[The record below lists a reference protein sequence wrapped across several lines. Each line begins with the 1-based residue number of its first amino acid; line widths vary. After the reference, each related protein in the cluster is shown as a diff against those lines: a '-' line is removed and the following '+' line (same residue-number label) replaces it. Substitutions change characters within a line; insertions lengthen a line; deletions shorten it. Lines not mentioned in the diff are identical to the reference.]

1 LNACATGG
9 KEPSQMALADL
20 LVGIGQ
26 LIVGSIA
33 VAIVALRRK

>member
-1 LNACATGG
+1 
-9 KEPSQMALADL
+9 MALAAL

-33 VAIVALRRK
+33 LAVAIVALRRK

>member
-1 LNACATGG
+1 
-9 KEPSQMALADL
+9 MAFAAL

-33 VAIVALRRK
+33 LAVAIVALRRK

>member
-1 LNACATGG
+1 
-9 KEPSQMALADL
+9 MALAAL

-33 VAIVALRRK
+33 LAVAIIALRRK